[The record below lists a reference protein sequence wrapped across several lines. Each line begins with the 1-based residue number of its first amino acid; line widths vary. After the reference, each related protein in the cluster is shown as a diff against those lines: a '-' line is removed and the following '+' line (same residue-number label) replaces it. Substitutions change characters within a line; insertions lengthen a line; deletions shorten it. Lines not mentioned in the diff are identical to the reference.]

1 MILFTLTLVLFSCFI
16 SGFLNRKIS
25 VLGASFVSCV
35 LLGLS
40 SLIAFYNFKKVV
52 LTGQNF

>member
-1 MILFTLTLVLFSCFI
+1 MILFTLTLVLSSCLI

-25 VLGASFVSCV
+25 VSGASLTSCV
-35 LLGLS
+35 LLGVS
-40 SLIAFYNFKKVV
+40 SLTAYCSFQKVV